1 MSQNVIQLDE
11 IKTDTLVSSK
21 SLLPTPC
28 VSTDSHHDNTSSKIN
43 SAHGKIT
50 SKLSTSYNNIAPEA
64 VITPSTPKKHK
75 IIHPAIQT
83 TSFYNQN
90 ISSTAAK
97 TLISSSTPSST
108 SASSSG
114 FSTKSAMDHIR
125 RWISGFSS
133 SKKQQQECPS
143 NPKPNSKV
151 SAKGRTIGPISA
163 PQPLTTPAPYA
174 CTPLPYFDSLSSPA
188 SFKDPFPMEAS
199 VPRSLAKPTTSCPD
213 LPIGKSFDFS
223 AHTTHS
229 TLRKKCRT
237 SWKGRLFSLRGKR
250 QERRVSTNSN
260 ENDDYDWSGQ
270 ENEHHTGD
278 SYKNTT
284 IESRTT
290 SKPNFRISAP
300 LVPPILATNQK
311 TVSIIPSGLMSPT
324 DNLFGSDAFDPFKI
338 ASNNRC
344 DEREILSDVSRS
356 TLEKIPVAR
365 DTPESVETLEKLD
378 QEEPGSQYSLNL
390 MSLEKVDEDS
400 DLTKLQGVSEINED
414 NFSENKD
421 EVVMNFATSVCERL
435 GSDFVVSPSYFN
447 QNKLEFDPDLPFSR
461 SEEEDRL
468 RPRPNMR
475 SGLNTQRRA
484 LDASSSY
491 STSSELSVES
501 NSSDSSDS
509 SGSSPSSPTG
519 GLFFFSTQFNATSD
533 PSKAST
539 LIKPPSE
546 VDNPLKEL
554 KLPKVSTYS
563 TNPKA
568 FALKRLAYIHTLKKL
583 RERERRPFRHAV
595 LLHLTLL
602 QLRQGITE
610 KQCDEISDFY
620 TSMWSAQFPVRWNM
634 TKPILLTQRQ
644 QSLQNLDQPT
654 QLRSQQNQ
662 FQESLKSVA
671 IESAKELKP
680 RRSFAASIQS
690 CIRSTKALSGSNE
703 TNNAANQPILDESIL
718 NSPQSTE
725 NSLHQSAIGA
735 AQTQNSAVKVRAP
748 LLRMPPYPLISQE
761 KKATTIYTN
770 IPAPAPLRRTPGM
783 SFTSIGINSPN
794 SSDSS
799 DSEDG
804 DSEDEDINIDEN
816 MKDLSYFQQ
825 YEVVQPLTPS
835 VDTPKRTTGQ
845 KAQPSIISLLS
856 SPPSSIQFPVPYLL
870 SSPRVSQFHNY
881 LPIDRSR
888 IPVSAPSAM
897 IASSS
902 VLTTTLPCTPPYSQ
916 HVHQALGHV
925 ENYGKHAHKTRG
937 GLQPILE
944 SPPKHLLQ
952 LAGNAEKHSRVK
964 VQPSLPSPPPPPTV
978 DSQTVVATS
987 YATYL
992 AKLTTIRA
1000 NSSPLSRDCQV
1011 NSGPTRSCPSGNQV
1025 WATRL
1030 SQEIKPQQSLDDALS
1045 TSREQNKQNKNKD
1058 GVVEEEEEDVPL
1070 ALIQKRLS
1078 TDMLRLAA

>member
-1 MSQNVIQLDE
+1 
-11 IKTDTLVSSK
+11 
-21 SLLPTPC
+21 
-28 VSTDSHHDNTSSKIN
+28 
-43 SAHGKIT
+43 
-50 SKLSTSYNNIAPEA
+50 
-64 VITPSTPKKHK
+64 
-75 IIHPAIQT
+75 
-83 TSFYNQN
+83 
-90 ISSTAAK
+90 
-97 TLISSSTPSST
+97 
-108 SASSSG
+108 
-114 FSTKSAMDHIR
+114 
-125 RWISGFSS
+125 
-133 SKKQQQECPS
+133 
-143 NPKPNSKV
+143 
-151 SAKGRTIGPISA
+151 
-163 PQPLTTPAPYA
+163 
-174 CTPLPYFDSLSSPA
+174 
-188 SFKDPFPMEAS
+188 MEAS
-199 VPRSLAKPTTSCPD
+199 FPRSPAKPTTSCPD
-213 LPIGKSFDFS
+213 LPIGKPFDFS
-223 AHTTHS
+223 VDIMAHTTHS

-237 SWKGRLFSLRGKR
+237 SWKDRLFSLRGRR

-270 ENEHHTGD
+270 ENEYHTGD
-278 SYKNTT
+278 SCKNTT

-300 LVPPILATNQK
+300 LVPPILPTNQK

-344 DEREILSDVSRS
+344 DEREILSDASRS
-356 TLEKIPVAR
+356 TLEKTLVAR
-365 DTPESVETLEKLD
+365 DTPESAETLEKLD

-390 MSLEKVDEDS
+390 MSLEKADEDS

-414 NFSENKD
+414 NFSKNKD

-447 QNKLEFDPDLPFSR
+447 QNKLEFDLDLPFSG

-468 RPRPNMR
+468 RPNMR

-501 NSSDSSDS
+501 NDSDSSDS
-509 SGSSPSSPTG
+509 SGSSPSSPTD

-539 LIKPPSE
+539 LIKPPSK
-546 VDNPLKEL
+546 VNNPLKEL
-554 KLPKVSTYS
+554 KLPKVATSS

-568 FALKRLAYIHTLKKL
+568 LALKRLAYIHTLEKL

-644 QSLQNLDQPT
+644 QSLQNQDQPT

-662 FQESLKSVA
+662 VQESLKSVA
-671 IESAKELKP
+671 IKSAKELKP
-680 RRSFAASIQS
+680 KRSFAASIQS

-703 TNNAANQPILDESIL
+703 TINAANQPILDEPIL
-718 NSPQSTE
+718 NSPRSTE
-725 NSLHQSAIGA
+725 NSLHQSAIGV
-735 AQTQNSAVKVRAP
+735 AQTQNSAVKARAP

-770 IPAPAPLRRTPGM
+770 IPAPAPLRRAPGM
-783 SFTSIGINSPN
+783 SFTSIGINSSN

-835 VDTPKRTTGQ
+835 VDAPKRTTGQ
-845 KAQPSIISLLS
+845 KAQPSIISLPS
-856 SPPSSIQFPVPYLL
+856 SPPSSIQFPVPYLP
-870 SSPRVSQFHNY
+870 SSLRVSQFHNY
-881 LPIDRSR
+881 LPIDRS
-888 IPVSAPSAM
+888 IPTSAPSAM
-897 IASSS
+897 ISSSS

-937 GLQPILE
+937 GLQPFLE
-944 SPPKHLLQ
+944 SPPKHLLR

-964 VQPSLPSPPPPPTV
+964 TQPSLPSPPPSPTV
-978 DSQTVVATS
+978 DSRTVVATS

-992 AKLTTIRA
+992 A
-1000 NSSPLSRDCQV
+1000 SPLSRDRQV
-1011 NSGPTRSCPSGNQV
+1011 SSRSTRSCPSENQV

-1078 TDMLRLAA
+1078 TDMLRLTA